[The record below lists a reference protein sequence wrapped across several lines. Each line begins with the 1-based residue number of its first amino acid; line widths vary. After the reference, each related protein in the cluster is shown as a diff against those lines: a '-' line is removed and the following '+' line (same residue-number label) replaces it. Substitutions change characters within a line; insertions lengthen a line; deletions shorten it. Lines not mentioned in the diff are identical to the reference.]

1 MAVFGSVKEKV
12 IGKIV
17 QIEVDAIKPNPLQP
31 RRNFDENEL
40 YLLAESIRQNGI
52 IHPLSV
58 RRLKNGVYELVAGER
73 RLRAAKIIG
82 MESVPCVIADVNER
96 SSAIMAL
103 VENIQRADLSYF
115 DEAFAIAK
123 LIELY
128 GMTQEDAAIKLG
140 KAQSTI
146 ANKLRLLRF
155 SEDEMTKITSYGLT
169 ERHARCLLRI
179 DDIMLRDELIE
190 IIFNRKLNVEKTE
203 ELVESYIFKKNEN
216 EKFKKRCVVLKDVRL
231 FVNTINRAIE
241 TMRAAGIMAEASK
254 KKSEHYIEYVVKI
267 PVDK

>member
-1 MAVFGSVKEKV
+1 MAVFGSLKEKV
-12 IGKIV
+12 VGKIV
-17 QIEVDAIKPNPLQP
+17 QLEVDAIHPNPLQP
-31 RRNFDENEL
+31 RRSFDESEL
-40 YLLAESIRQNGI
+40 CLLAESIRQNGI
-52 IHPLSV
+52 IHPLAV
-58 RRLKNGVYELVAGER
+58 RRLKNGVYELIAGER

-82 MESVPCVIADVNER
+82 MEYVPCVVSDINER

-103 VENIQRADLSYF
+103 VENIQRSDLNYF
-115 DEAFAIAK
+115 DEAYAIAK
-123 LIELY
+123 LIEFY

-155 SEDEMTKITSYGLT
+155 SEDEMTKILNYGLT

-179 DDIMLRDELIE
+179 DDIDVRDEMIDAV
-190 IIFNRKLNVEKTE
+190 FQRKLNVEKTE
-203 ELVESYIFKKNEN
+203 ELVEGYLIRKSDD
-216 EKFKKRCVVLKDVRL
+216 EKFKKRCIVLKDVRL

-254 KKSEHYIEYVVKI
+254 TKSDHYIEYVVKI
-267 PVDK
+267 PVD

>member
-1 MAVFGSVKEKV
+1 MAVFGSLKEKV

-17 QIEVDAIKPNPLQP
+17 QIEVENIIPNPLQP
-31 RRNFDENEL
+31 RRIFDENEL
-40 YLLAESIRQNGI
+40 CLLAESIRQNGI

-58 RRLKNGVYELVAGER
+58 RRLKNGNYELVAGER

-82 MESVPCVIADVNER
+82 MEYVPCVIADVNER

-103 VENIQRADLSYF
+103 VENIQRSDLSYF

-155 SEDEMTKITSYGLT
+155 SEDEMTKITAYGLT
-169 ERHARCLLRI
+169 ERHARCLLRV
-179 DDIMLRDELIE
+179 DDIMARDELIE
-190 IIFNRKLNVEKTE
+190 IIFNRKLNVDKTE
-203 ELVESYIFKKNEN
+203 DLVDNYLAKRSDEV
-216 EKFKKRCVVLKDVRL
+216 KFKKRCVVLKDVRL
-231 FVNTINRAIE
+231 FVNTINRAVE

-254 KKSEHYIEYVVKI
+254 TKSDHYIEYVVKI
-267 PVDK
+267 PVDN